1 MMFPR
6 PALPLRASV
15 LLLLL
20 VGRAAPAVAAQAK
33 GDSARQSALVGVT
46 LIDGTGA
53 APRANQTI
61 LVEGE
66 RIVAI
71 FPTGSRPLATDVSA
85 IDLTGRFVIPGLID
99 AHVHLATDPSGED
112 TRIRAER
119 RLRKALLGGVTA
131 VRDMAGDVRSLA
143 SLQRDAKLAEIPSPD
158 IYYAA
163 LFAGPAFFADP
174 RTQDAS
180 RGLRAG
186 SVPWMRAI
194 SDSTDLR
201 QAVAEARGS
210 GATAIKLYADLSG
223 SLARRIV
230 DEAHAQGM
238 PVWAHATL
246 RPATPIEVVEAGA
259 DVVSHVSL
267 LTRAMDSSYRA
278 QLMRADPGT
287 AITVA
292 DPGLDSVFR
301 AMLRHRTV
309 LEPTL
314 LIFEER
320 PPLLRLA
327 GAITKRAHQ
336 LGVPL
341 IAGTDTLGEA
351 DSDTLTLPNIHK
363 EMELLVRLGGLTA
376 AEALAAATRQGAGI
390 LGSHPER
397 GTIEVGKLAD
407 LVVLD
412 ANPLADI
419 RNTRTV
425 RMVYKRGRM
434 YRRS

>member
-1 MMFPR
+1 VT
-6 PALPLRASV
+6 PLRSTLSLRIA
-15 LLLLL
+15 LLLALSL
-20 VGRAAPAVAAQAK
+20 GRVSPVVASQATRDAAA
-33 GDSARQSALVGVT
+33 QSALVGVT

-61 LVEGE
+61 LLEGE

-71 FPTGSRPLATDVSA
+71 FPTGSRALPAALPA
-85 IDLTGRFVIPGLID
+85 INLSGRFVIPGLID
-99 AHVHLATDPSGED
+99 THVHLATDPSGED
-112 TRIRAER
+112 TRVRAER

-158 IYYAA
+158 IYYVA

-180 RGLRAG
+180 RGLQAG

-194 SDSTDLR
+194 SDSTNLR
-201 QAVAEARGS
+201 QAVSEARGT
-210 GATAIKLYADLSG
+210 GATAIKLYADLAG
-223 SLARRIV
+223 GLTRRIV
-230 DEAHAQGM
+230 TEAHAQGL

-246 RPATPIEVVEAGA
+246 RPATPLEVVEGGT
-259 DVVSHVSL
+259 DVVSHVTL
-267 LTRAMDSSYRA
+267 LTRAMDSSYRS
-278 QLMRADPGT
+278 QLMRAAPGS
-287 AITVA
+287 AIAVA
-292 DPGLDSVFR
+292 DAGLDTVFR
-301 AMLRHRTV
+301 AMLRHHTV

-327 GAITKRAHQ
+327 GAMTHRAHQ
-336 LGVPL
+336 LGVPV

-376 AEALAAATRQGAGI
+376 AEALAAATRNAAEILGAGA
-390 LGSHPER
+390 ER
-397 GTIEVGKLAD
+397 GTVEAGKLAD
-407 LVVLD
+407 LVVLE

-419 RNTRTV
+419 GNTRTV
-425 RMVYKRGRM
+425 LLVIKRGRM
-434 YRRS
+434 YRR